1 MCLFYYVV
9 RVYIVCGVGVAQ
21 KFTGGSCVVLC
32 KYVYVPIWPI
42 CQLRPIV
49 IQEISAENTVGL
61 CLEAGVVNKY
71 GVKQSPPQQQK
82 ENEKRWRM

>member
-1 MCLFYYVV
+1 MD
-9 RVYIVCGVGVAQ
+9 VG
-21 KFTGGSCVVLC
+21 
-32 KYVYVPIWPI
+32 KYVPTKESGHDQLNYYLGFRKYATYVLNWPI